1 MMRLLGAALVA
12 LSGALLGQRAAEG
25 LCRRERAL
33 EEMAQGLEGLERE
46 LELSAAPLPQLM
58 DRLIPRCRGPA
69 EEMFRGCREALERLE
84 EESLSQ
90 AWRRLAEERIE
101 LGEEGRRCLAALGDC
116 LGRWDSGEQRRGMAA
131 VRGRL
136 EELAALAREE
146 RRRQS
151 GVYRALG
158 LSGGIFLM
166 IMLL

>member
-1 MMRLLGAALVA
+1 MA

-25 LCRRERAL
+25 LCRRERAR

-46 LELSAAPLPQLM
+46 LELSAAPMPQLM
-58 DRLIPRCRGPA
+58 DRLIPRYRGPA
-69 EEMFRGCREALERLE
+69 GEMFRGCREALERLE
-84 EESLSQ
+84 EESLSR
-90 AWRRLAEERIE
+90 AWRRLAEERRE
-101 LGEEGRRCLAALGDC
+101 LGEEGQSCLASLGDC
-116 LGRWDSGEQRRGMAA
+116 LGRWDSGEPRRGIAA

>member
-1 MMRLLGAALVA
+1 MVRLLGAALVA
-12 LSGALLGQRAAEG
+12 LSGAWMGHQAAEG
-25 LCRRERAL
+25 LHRRERAL
-33 EEMAQGLEGLERE
+33 EEMARGLEGLERE

-58 DRLIPRCRGPA
+58 DRLVPRCRGPA

-84 EESLSQ
+84 EEPLSQ
-90 AWRRLAEERIE
+90 AWRRLAEERRE
-101 LGEEGRRCLAALGDC
+101 LGEEGRHCLAALGDC
-116 LGRWDSGEQRRGMAA
+116 LGRWDSGAQRQGIAA

-146 RRRQS
+146 RRRQG